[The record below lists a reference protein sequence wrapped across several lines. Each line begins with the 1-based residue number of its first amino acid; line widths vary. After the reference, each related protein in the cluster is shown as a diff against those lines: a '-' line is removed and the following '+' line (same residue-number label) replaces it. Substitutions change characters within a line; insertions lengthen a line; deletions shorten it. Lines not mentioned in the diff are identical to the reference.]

1 MAADYALDF
10 AWYGDDFTGAAATM
24 EALTF
29 GGLPSVLFL
38 ETPTAAQLARFP
50 GLRGVGVA
58 STSRTENPG
67 WMRENLPDAFRAL
80 AALRPRVLH
89 YKVCST
95 LDSAPHIGNI
105 GTALE
110 IGLGLFNNPW
120 VPIVIAA
127 PQMRRYQAF
136 GHLFAGVGAAVHR
149 LDRHP
154 VMSRHPVTPMD
165 EADVAA
171 HLSRQT
177 DVAIGC
183 LTLEDYAAGAD
194 AALAALLRQGV
205 RAVTLDEMDAGSEA
219 EAGRLIWQAS
229 DHEPLFAIGSQ
240 GVEYA
245 VIRHLVARGLHQLPP
260 TPASR
265 GRAATPMMVVSGSVS
280 PITAAQIGW
289 ARGNGF
295 TTFALD
301 AAALCRGE
309 DVIGPLQAQALAALR
324 SGQDVLVHTAEGP
337 GDPAVAALAQALA
350 ATGRD
355 GAAFNQQIGE
365 TLGRL
370 LADLTRAAG
379 LQRVVISGGDT
390 SGHATRQMG
399 IFALEALVPTIP
411 GASLSR
417 AHASGDFDGLEIAL
431 KGGQM
436 GSEDYFGW
444 IRDGGGARG

>member
-1 MAADYALDF
+1 MSGKYALDF

-24 EALTF
+24 EALAF
-29 GGLPSVLFL
+29 GGLPAVLFL
-38 ETPTAAQLARFP
+38 ETPTATQLTRFP

-58 STSRTENPG
+58 STSRTESPA

-80 AALRPRVLH
+80 VALDPRVIH

-110 IGLGLFNNPW
+110 IGLELFNNAW
-120 VPIVIAA
+120 VPVVIAA

-136 GHLFAGVGAAVHR
+136 GHLFAGVGGAVHR

-165 EADVAA
+165 EADVAL

-177 DVAIGC
+177 EVAIGC
-183 LTLEDYAAGAD
+183 LTLEDYANGAD
-194 AALAALLRQGV
+194 QALAGLLAKDV
-205 RAVTLDEMDAGSEA
+205 RAVTLDEMDAESEA
-219 EAGRLIWQAS
+219 EAGRLVWQAS
-229 DHEPLFAIGSQ
+229 EHEPLFVIGSQ

-245 VIRHLVARGLHQLPP
+245 VIRHLVASGQHQLPP
-260 TPASR
+260 MPVSR
-265 GRAATPMMVVSGSVS
+265 GRASTPVMVVSGSVS
-280 PITAAQIGW
+280 PITAAQIQW
-289 ARGNGF
+289 ARANGF

-309 DVIGPLQAQALAALR
+309 DVVTPLRAVALAALR
-324 SGQDVLVHTAEGP
+324 GGADVLVHTAEGP
-337 GDPAVAALAQALA
+337 EDPGVAALAEALL
-350 ATGRD
+350 ATGTD
-355 GAAFNQQIGE
+355 PAEFNQRIGE

-370 LADLTRAAG
+370 LADLTREAG
-379 LQRVVISGGDT
+379 LKRVVISGGDT

-399 IFALEALVPTIP
+399 IFALEALAPTIP

-417 AHASGDFDGLEIAL
+417 AHAAGDFDGLEIAL

-444 IRDGGGARG
+444 IRDGGGARA

>member
-1 MAADYALDF
+1 MGLDF

-24 EALTF
+24 EALAF
-29 GGLPSVLFL
+29 GGLPAMLFL

-58 STSRTENPG
+58 STARTESPD
-67 WMRENLPDAFRAL
+67 WMRLNLPGAFRAL
-80 AALRPRVLH
+80 AALRPRVIH

-95 LDSAPHIGNI
+95 LDSAPHIGSI
-105 GTALE
+105 GAALE
-110 IGLGLFNNPW
+110 IGLELFRNPW

-136 GHLFAGVGAAVHR
+136 GHLFAGAGGAVYR
-149 LDRHP
+149 LDLHP
-154 VMSRHPVTPMD
+154 VMARHPVTPMD
-165 EADVAA
+165 EADVAL

-183 LTLEDYAAGAD
+183 LTLEDYASGAD
-194 AALAALLRQGV
+194 AALARLLALGA
-205 RAVTLDEMDAGSEA
+205 RAVTLDEMDPGSEV

-229 DHEPLFAIGSQ
+229 EHELLFTIGSQ

-245 VIRHLVARGLHQLPP
+245 VLRHLVASGQHVLPP
-260 TPASR
+260 PPPGR
-265 GRAATPMMVVSGSVS
+265 GRAPAPVLVVSGSVS

-289 ARGNGF
+289 ARGHGF

-309 DVIGPLQAQALAALR
+309 DVVTPLRAVALAALNA
-324 SGQDVLVHTAEGP
+324 GQDVLIHTAEGP
-337 GDPAVAALAQALA
+337 EDPGVAALARALA
-350 ATGRD
+350 ETGRD
-355 GAAFNQQIGE
+355 PAAFNQQIGE

-379 LQRVVISGGDT
+379 LKRVVISGGDT

-399 IFALEALVPTIP
+399 IFALEALAPTIP
-411 GASLSR
+411 GASLAR
-417 AHASGDFDGLEIAL
+417 AHAVGDFDGLEIAL

-444 IRDGGGARG
+444 IRDGGGARP

>member
-1 MAADYALDF
+1 MSLDF

-24 EALTF
+24 EALSF

-38 ETPTAAQLARFP
+38 ETPTPEQLARFP
-50 GLRGVGVA
+50 GIRGVGVA
-58 STSRTENPG
+58 STSRTENPV
-67 WMRENLPDAFRAL
+67 WMRAHLPDAFRAL
-80 AALRPRVLH
+80 AALKPRVIH

-110 IGLGLFNNPW
+110 IGLELFRNAW
-120 VPIVIAA
+120 VPVVIAA
-127 PQMRRYQAF
+127 PQMRRYQTF
-136 GHLFAGVGAAVHR
+136 GHLFAGVGGAVHR

-165 EADVAA
+165 EADVAL

-177 DVAIGC
+177 DVALGC

-194 AALAALLRQGV
+194 AALNGLLAKGV
-205 RAVTLDEMDAGSEA
+205 RAVTLDETDAASEA
-219 EAGRLIWQAS
+219 EAGRLIWTAS
-229 DHEPLFAIGSQ
+229 KHEPLFAIGSQ

-245 VIRHLVARGLHQLPP
+245 VIRHLVASGQHQLPP
-260 TPASR
+260 MPGSR
-265 GRAATPMMVVSGSVS
+265 GRAATPVMVVSGSVS
-280 PITAAQIGW
+280 PITAAQIQW
-289 ARGNGF
+289 ARAHGF
-295 TTFALD
+295 RTLELD

-309 DVIGPLQAQALAALR
+309 DVVTPLQAQAQAAL
-324 SGQDVLVHTAEGP
+324 GAGEDVLVHTAEGP
-337 GDPAVAALAQALA
+337 GDPAVAALTRALA
-350 ATGRD
+350 ETGRD
-355 GAAFNQQIGE
+355 AAAVNQQIGE
-365 TLGRL
+365 ALGRL
-370 LADLTRAAG
+370 LADVTRAAG
-379 LQRVVISGGDT
+379 LKRVVISGGDT

-399 IFALEALVPTIP
+399 IFALEALAPTIP

-417 AHASGDFDGLEIAL
+417 AHASGVFDGLEIAL

-444 IRDGGGARG
+444 IRDGGGARS

>member
-1 MAADYALDF
+1 MGEVMRLDF

-38 ETPTAAQLARFP
+38 DVPTPAQLARCP
-50 GLRGVGVA
+50 GIRGVGVA
-58 STSRTENPG
+58 STSRTKNPA
-67 WMRENLPDAFRAL
+67 WMRAHLPDAFRAM
-80 AALRPRVLH
+80 AALKPRVIH

-110 IGLGLFNNPW
+110 IGLELFANRW

-136 GHLFAGVGAAVHR
+136 GHLFAGVGGGVHR

-154 VMSRHPVTPMD
+154 VMARHPVTPMD
-165 EADVAA
+165 EADVAL

-183 LTLEDYAAGAD
+183 LTLEDYANGAE
-194 AALAALLRQGV
+194 AALAGLLAKGI
-205 RAVTLDEMDAGSEA
+205 RAVTLDEMDAVSEA

-229 DHEPLFAIGSQ
+229 EHEPLFAIGSQ

-245 VIRHLVARGLHQLPP
+245 VIRHLVASGQHQLAAM
-260 TPASR
+260 PASR
-265 GRAATPMMVVSGSVS
+265 GRAATPVMVVSGSVS
-280 PITAAQIGW
+280 PITAAQIQW
-289 ARGNGF
+289 ARANGF

-309 DVIGPLQAQALAALR
+309 DVVTPLRAAALAALR
-324 SGQDVLVHTAEGP
+324 AGEDVLVHTAEGP
-337 GDPAVAALAQALA
+337 EDPGVAALTRALRD
-350 ATGRD
+350 TGTD
-355 GAAFNQQIGE
+355 PAGFNQRIGE
-365 TLGRL
+365 TLGAL
-370 LADLTRAAG
+370 LAGLTREAA
-379 LQRVVISGGDT
+379 LKRVIISGGDT

-399 IFALEALVPTIP
+399 IFALEALAPTIP

-417 AHASGDFDGLEIAL
+417 AHAAGDFDGLEIAL

-444 IRDGGGARG
+444 IRDGGGLRG